1 MSGCSDVGRKRKNN
15 QDSMYFDSVQGL
27 VVVADGIGGKKGGEI
42 ASRIAVEGIRS
53 DFLKTDY
60 IRHEEIPVFLTNAVD
75 RVNKDI
81 LHYTDQ
87 HPDKKGMGTTLN
99 CLMFVSDTLYLAHL
113 GDSRTYLFYKD
124 NLWQLTLDHNV
135 QTFLKRG
142 WLNKDSVGNNPKES
156 ALVRSLGIPGGVE
169 PDIYQLKIRPDEI
182 FITCSDGLYGMVPDE
197 AILSIVSKYSTNIS
211 GLAKI
216 LVAEANKNGGQDNV
230 TVVVSKVCA

>member
-53 DFLKTDY
+53 DFLKTDC

-142 WLNKDSVGNNPKES
+142 WLNRDSVGNNPKES

-197 AILSIVSKYSTNIS
+197 AILSIVSKYSANIS